1 MVNWYAHPFMKITQ
15 WFAILSQELVFLID
29 PTFLN
34 FWISIVP
41 LNIEI
46 SLLIE
51 MWELGSNR
59 RKKKK
64 NAKKQQEILHIF
76 ITFYVRFCYLCLNN
90 KVSLLKYGSEERG
103 SSLYKCSPLLG
114 FIMSKKLRGLWFYL
128 LIKVQ
133 NATSLVFLT

>member
-1 MVNWYAHPFMKITQ
+1 M
-15 WFAILSQELVFLID
+15 VFLID

-64 NAKKQQEILHIF
+64 NAKKQQEILNIF

-90 KVSLLKYGSEERG
+90 KVSLLGAVALLADKGSYIVAD
-103 SSLYKCSPLLG
+103 L
-114 FIMSKKLRGLWFYL
+114 FYL
-128 LIKVQ
+128 ALFEDL
-133 NATSLVFLT
+133 SL